1 MIYLD
6 YAATTPVDGEVL
18 DAMLPYLKA
27 NFGNPGSAHAVGREA
42 ARAVSESRAWV
53 AQILGVSPT
62 EVYFTSGGTEADN
75 WAVRYLA
82 EGRAIVSGIE
92 HAAVMDGVKLREG
105 GYALVPSTPGGLITG
120 AAVEGALTPD
130 AGLVCVMAVNN
141 ETGSIQPLSQISALC
156 KKKGIPLFSDCVQA
170 AYLDLKEIIK
180 LCDAISLSAHKI
192 HAPKGTGALIV
203 KKGVKLRPMLA
214 GGEQERGLRGGTPNV
229 AGIVGFALALDKV
242 QRTREEQLKHV
253 RALSALFET
262 KVKEA
267 LQEGVRIDGENRL
280 GNISHLTF
288 ENANESLLARLDLK
302 GLCASGGAACSSH
315 SPLPSHVMLAMGRS
329 VEETKRGVR
338 FSFSAETTED
348 EVLQAVQIIKECI
361 QS

>member
-6 YAATTPVDGEVL
+6 YAATTPVDEEVL
-18 DAMLPYLKA
+18 SAMMPYLKT
-27 NFGNPGSAHAVGREA
+27 NFGNPGSMHAVGREA
-42 ARAVSESRAWV
+42 ARAISESRAWV
-53 AQILGVSPT
+53 AQNLGVSPT

-82 EGRAIVSGIE
+82 EGRAIVSSIE
-92 HAAVMDGVKLREG
+92 HAAIMDGVKLRKG
-105 GYALVPSTPGGLITG
+105 GYALIPSNADGIITS

-130 AGLVCVMAVNN
+130 TGLVCVMAVNN
-141 ETGSIQPLSQISALC
+141 ETGSMQPLAEISALC
-156 KKKGIPLFSDCVQA
+156 KQRGIPFFSDCVQA
-170 AYLDLKEIIK
+170 TYLDLKEITK

-192 HAPKGTGALIV
+192 HAPKGTGVLVV
-203 KKGVKLRPMLA
+203 KKGIKLRPMLA

-229 AGIVGFALALDKV
+229 AGIVGFALALDKA
-242 QRTREEQLKHV
+242 QRTREQGLERV
-253 RALSALFET
+253 RALSALFER

-267 LQEGVRIDGENRL
+267 LRESVQIDGSNRL

-288 ENANESLLARLDLK
+288 VNAGESLLARLDLK

-315 SPLPSHVMLAMGRS
+315 SRLPSHVMLAMGRS
-329 VEETKRGVR
+329 EEEAKRGVR
-338 FSFSAETTED
+338 FSFSPETTED

-361 QS
+361 Q